1 MSKAHH
7 CCGTCGSGVGCG
19 LYMRMPCVHLSERKK
34 EKKIRKMGWEREER
48 VGAKEPPWPLA
59 NTWAQ
64 LSVLSQVIVNLGK
77 ITS

>member
-1 MSKAHH
+1 M
-7 CCGTCGSGVGCG
+7 GFTRGCPVFI
-19 LYMRMPCVHLSERKK
+19 YQRERKK
-34 EKKIRKMGWEREER
+34 KTIRKMGWEREER

-59 NTWAQ
+59 NTWVQ